1 MWQEPLT
8 HRAKKFRKKSSS
20 LSLWCNNSRK
30 ERKSSSQSLG
40 PCSLYAEVRPD
51 YRAACVV
58 CCCRNIWGSVQT
70 YLSLMHHCDAARA
83 LQREQYGAAS
93 LTSASTRSYQA
104 HNERLNDQ
112 TPFPPP
118 GHSPMVLI
126 QSCVSAFDAHS
137 SPTQSRHCRPPP
149 TPPPRPPHPH
159 LSTLSLVLCARAH
172 GSSVCLRVSVH
183 PVCPSVW
190 LWHVMDTH
198 LCWDQSTSGDEM
210 KTFDWLLWPW
220 QINPPHG
227 SYLLTTINALKSG
240 DNLELIIYYNIG
252 FWPDTRRRC
261 QKTQTSEEQAKVKC
275 KIQHKVKK
283 ILL

>member
-8 HRAKKFRKKSSS
+8 HRAKKFRKESSS
-20 LSLWCNNSRK
+20 LSLWCNSSRK

-149 TPPPRPPHPH
+149 PPPHDPPTPISRHWV
-159 LSTLSLVLCARAH
+159 LSCVPGLTAPPCVY
-172 GSSVCLRVSVH
+172 VCLSILSVPQSDSDMLWTRTSAEISR
-183 PVCPSVW
+183 PV
-190 LWHVMDTH
+190 
-198 LCWDQSTSGDEM
+198 EM
-210 KTFDWLLWPW
+210 KWR
-220 QINPPHG
+220 H
-227 SYLLTTINALKSG
+227 
-240 DNLELIIYYNIG
+240 LIG
-252 FWPDTRRRC
+252 CSDPDR
-261 QKTQTSEEQAKVKC
+261 
-275 KIQHKVKK
+275 
-283 ILL
+283 

>member
-137 SPTQSRHCRPPP
+137 SPTQSRHCHPPP
-149 TPPPRPPHPH
+149 HYLPAPP
-159 LSTLSLVLCARAH
+159 SLDTESCLVCQ
-172 GSSVCLRVSVH
+172 GSRLLRVSTC
-183 PVCPSVW
+183 VCPSCLSLSLTLTCYGHAPLLRSVDQWRWNEDIW
-190 LWHVMDTH
+190 LAALTLTDK
-198 LCWDQSTSGDEM
+198 STPRIV
-210 KTFDWLLWPW
+210 F
-220 QINPPHG
+220 INH
-227 SYLLTTINALKSG
+227 N
-240 DNLELIIYYNIG
+240 
-252 FWPDTRRRC
+252 
-261 QKTQTSEEQAKVKC
+261 
-275 KIQHKVKK
+275 
-283 ILL
+283 